1 MLDCFMCKYEMM
13 APHQTI
19 FTPNGEPLQVST
31 NQFIAS
37 LCSFVDMY
45 ENYDVR
51 LTGNQD
57 FLSGLAKQIK
67 NYSFVNYHNKPQPQ
81 IQVNGGTI

>member
-51 LTGNQD
+51 LTGN
-57 FLSGLAKQIK
+57 
-67 NYSFVNYHNKPQPQ
+67 
-81 IQVNGGTI
+81 

>member
-1 MLDCFMCKYEMM
+1 MLDCFMCQYEMM
-13 APHQTI
+13 APRQII
-19 FTPNGEPLQVST
+19 FTPNGEPLIVST

-51 LTGNQD
+51 LIGNQD

-81 IQVNGGTI
+81 IQVNGGII

>member
-1 MLDCFMCKYEMM
+1 MLDYFICKYEMM
-13 APHQTI
+13 APTQTI
-19 FTPNGEPLQVST
+19 FTPNGEPLRVST
-31 NQFIAS
+31 DQFIAS

-51 LTGNQD
+51 LSGNQD

-67 NYSFVNYHNKPQPQ
+67 NYSYINYHNKPQPQ